1 MKYVLDASG
10 AFQILFHKEKAEL
23 YTRLLSKADS
33 VLSSSLYKSECINV
47 LWKYA
52 RAGGLKE
59 EEAVRYVEQLF
70 DLVDTFVDP
79 DENGVEA
86 LHEAIRLKHSAY
98 DMLYLT
104 LARRNGAVLL
114 TCDERLAE
122 LAEQEGV
129 KAE

>member
-10 AFQILFHKEKAEL
+10 AFQVLFHKEKAER
-23 YTRLLSKADS
+23 YTKLLSEADS

-47 LWKYA
+47 LWKYVQ
-52 RAGGLKE
+52 AGLLKE
-59 EEAVRYVEQLF
+59 EDAVRYIEQLF

-86 LHEAIRLKHSAY
+86 LHEAIRLEHSAY
-98 DMLYLT
+98 DILYFT

-114 TCDERLAE
+114 TCDDHLAA
-122 LAEQEGV
+122 LAKQEGV